1 MISSATIDL
10 RNNDTI
16 DDSTNHPTTEQSMAA
31 VLKRLPTCTS
41 RRLRGLCSSFRISEY
56 RGHDILVKLAQD
68 HLRQNP
74 SLLSPNGTIPLQL
87 LLNYDDS
94 QSKPLTVDSLTQLSG
109 YQLWTFSDIC
119 GIPYTI
125 TIPEFAGI
133 VKNKLLD
140 SASPLVGE
148 GGMVNL
154 QFTPKPS
161 KQEISY
167 ISNMPIHINRLEEL
181 SLAQLV
187 IFCKML
193 GVSSDKPKAQLVEEM
208 RLYSV
213 SNPSVVT
220 EDGLL
225 IRRKKPS
232 SKRSSNKKAPSK
244 PMYLHSLDTSHM
256 DDIRLM
262 CRSYRILT
270 VIPKEQLLERI
281 KLHLQ
286 EHPEAVHADGTVDF
300 TALLHSKD

>member
-1 MISSATIDL
+1 MTGNATIDL
-10 RNNDTI
+10 RNNDTV

-31 VLKRLPTCTS
+31 VLKRL
-41 RRLRGLCSSFRISEY
+41 LHVLVVDYEAYAVHLGISEY

-94 QSKPLTVDSLTQLSG
+94 QSKPLTVDRTNYLIRHRH
-109 YQLWTFSDIC
+109 WW
-119 GIPYTI
+119 
-125 TIPEFAGI
+125 
-133 VKNKLLD
+133 
-140 SASPLVGE
+140 GE

-300 TALLHSKD
+300 AALLHSKD